1 MSERM
6 RVLAE
11 GQVSEIALGL
21 ESEDG
26 NAPPARA
33 LEEWAEGWERSEGPE
48 GTEGQAPLGCSDRSP
63 SGSAYIMRGCCP
75 GYETNPKTLSP
86 ERPT

>member
-1 MSERM
+1 M

-11 GQVSEIALGL
+11 GQVSERALGL

-33 LEEWAEGWERSEGPE
+33 LKEWAERWERSE
-48 GTEGQAPLGCSDRSP
+48 GTEGQAPFDYFNRSP
-63 SGSAYIMRGCCP
+63 SGTAVIGP
-75 GYETNPKTLSP
+75 GW
-86 ERPT
+86 